1 MKVAI
6 AVFVKT
12 PDLSPVKT
20 RLAATLGRVQTD
32 TFFHLAKA
40 ANEALLA
47 QAVPDFAAQGISLSA
62 YWAVG
67 EQQGLAHP
75 LWQSRFMQRL
85 HTGEG
90 GLGERMHYVYSTLLH
105 THDAVLLVGMDSPQ
119 NSVSNLWDA
128 AQCLRQNTLVIGPA
142 RDGGFYLFGGNT
154 PVPLSRWTAVQY
166 GQDDTLQQWVAALH
180 GYNIHYLNA
189 MTDVDTEANL
199 HQMVAEMQG
208 ELLPE
213 QLALLAF
220 VQGLPHPA
228 DSADSYSSVP
238 QTAESA
244 SYPNVPISGHEI
256 G

>member
-20 RLAATLGRVQTD
+20 RLAATLGRVQAD
-32 TFFHLAKA
+32 AFFHLAKA

-119 NSVSNLWDA
+119 NSVSNLRDA

-154 PVPLSRWTAVQY
+154 PVALSRWTAVTYSQ
-166 GQDDTLQQWVAALH
+166 GDTLKQWVAALA
-180 GYNIHYLNA
+180 GYTIDYLRV
-189 MTDVDTEANL
+189 MTDVDTEADL
-199 HQMVAEMQG
+199 QQMLVEMDG
-208 ELLPE
+208 ELLLE
-213 QLALLAF
+213 QMALVAF
-220 VQGLPHPA
+220 VQDL
-228 DSADSYSSVP
+228 SR
-238 QTAESA
+238 
-244 SYPNVPISGHEI
+244 
-256 G
+256 